1 MTNAGGTIQV
11 RALLGNYPNTRALK
25 QGAVSSPRLRFDFHE
40 VDLPQNAFKAVV
52 RGEFDVAELA
62 IVTYLQALAHGK
74 PLTLLPAVVM
84 AIPPHPC
91 LACNARAGR
100 LRPADLH
107 GRRVGIRAHS
117 VTTVAWVRGILANDY
132 GVDLDRVQWVAFEDP
147 HVPECIE
154 PPNVTRAPAGK
165 SLVGM
170 LRAGEL
176 DAGVVSVSDQAD
188 GVLQP
193 VIPDPEL
200 ALAGWRKRHGVRPM
214 NHVVTLHRGLA
225 RARPWVAE
233 EVMRLLKESAA
244 DAPAM
249 PGADSI
255 VFGVEAMRPALE
267 LIVRYA
273 FQQGLIPRPF
283 AVDELFDG

>member
-1 MTNAGGTIQV
+1 M
-11 RALLGNYPNTRALK
+11 
-25 QGAVSSPRLRFDFHE
+25 
-40 VDLPQNAFKAVV
+40 
-52 RGEFDVAELA
+52 
-62 IVTYLQALAHGK
+62 
-74 PLTLLPAVVM
+74 
-84 AIPPHPC
+84 
-91 LACNARAGR
+91 
-100 LRPADLH
+100 
-107 GRRVGIRAHS
+107 
-117 VTTVAWVRGILANDY
+117 
-132 GVDLDRVQWVAFEDP
+132 
-147 HVPECIE
+147 
-154 PPNVTRAPAGK
+154 
-165 SLVGM
+165 
-170 LRAGEL
+170 
-176 DAGVVSVSDQAD
+176 
-188 GVLQP
+188 LQP

-244 DAPAM
+244 DAPAV